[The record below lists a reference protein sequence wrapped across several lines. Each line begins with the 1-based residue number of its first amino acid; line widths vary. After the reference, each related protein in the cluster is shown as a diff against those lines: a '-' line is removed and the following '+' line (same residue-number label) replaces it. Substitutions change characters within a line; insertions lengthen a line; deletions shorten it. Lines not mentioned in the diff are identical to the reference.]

1 MHGNGNAVKKSEELI
16 MVVVV
21 VEVGGGG
28 EAEEEVG
35 EGADDVLVR
44 APVVEREV
52 AEQQLVEAGPVA
64 AAARVQPQRRDHLLH
79 GPEEVGVRVRR
90 VRGHRHPG
98 RAHTYYA
105 KGGGRGG
112 AVRRRVDDGVGAAW
126 GGEEE
131 PARRDGRGQP
141 GLGQRRRVLA
151 HRDDGVGVVAGVAVV
166 LVVAARRGR
175 RRARRGGTSRRG
187 RRRRRRGRL
196 LGRRRWHGH
205 GLRRR

>member
-1 MHGNGNAVKKSEELI
+1 VP
-16 MVVVV
+16 VVVA
-21 VEVGGGG
+21 EVGGCGGGG

-52 AEQQLVEAGPVA
+52 AEQQLVEARPVA
-64 AAARVQPQRRDHLLH
+64 AAPRVQPQRRGHLLH

-98 RAHTYYA
+98 RAHA
-105 KGGGRGG
+105 HAQGGGAA
-112 AVRRRVDDGVGAAW
+112 AVRRRVDDGVGAAR
-126 GGEEE
+126 GREEE

-151 HRDDGVGVVAGVAVV
+151 HRAAAVV
-166 LVVAARRGR
+166 LVVLAARRGR
-175 RRARRGGTSRRG
+175 PRARRGGARRRG
-187 RRRRRRGRL
+187 RRRGRVV
-196 LGRRRWHGH
+196 GRRRH
-205 GLRRR
+205 GLRRRCRRPPQPREASQHRPCSL